1 MTLHLSDLDELAQRV
16 RNNHSKDYLEEAI
29 ASYRAG
35 AYRAALIATW
45 ISVCVD
51 IIEKIRELSSSG
63 DGAAKTIEDKLNA
76 INSNDPNSMLA
87 FEREILDIACEE
99 LQLISTIEKSHLERL
114 KDDRNVCAHPT
125 FSIDGSQFAPVA
137 ELARAYIV
145 QASNYLLIQVPV
157 KGKVIIERL
166 FELINEQSFP
176 EDEEK
181 AFTILS
187 SDNYLGRARESSVR
201 NLTIILLKRLF
212 RDEEGISSELLN
224 RISASLGAIGRI
236 YPQIYNEVVHGK
248 LSQMLGQA
256 TDKQLKRT
264 FPFLAKR
271 NEAWGKIEEA
281 IKIRMDGLLKNMN
294 VDELISYRVTELAT
308 INQNINTT
316 YQPIIK
322 NLEESDQSKLLSST
336 SSQIFREHVVRLF
349 LNSSSFDSA
358 EFRGINIVL
367 PNSEYL
373 IDEDIKM
380 ILSDAFNNEKWNI
393 NQILNAGGI
402 GQFFAQFYFDTK
414 NTLSN
419 HSAIWKEFLEKAI
432 EKGHTYTTLREQMET
447 DGLIEK
453 EPAQEEE
460 DEDEDEDEEF
470 PF

>member
-1 MTLHLSDLDELAQRV
+1 VTLHLSDLDELAQRV
-16 RNNHSKDYLEEAI
+16 RNNHSKDYLKEAI

-63 DGAAKTIEDKLNA
+63 DSAAKAFEDRINA
-76 INSNDPNSMLA
+76 INPNDPSSMLT

-99 LQLISTIEKSHLERL
+99 LQLITTIEKSHLERL

-125 FSIDGSQFAPVA
+125 FSIDGSQFSPVA

-201 NLTIILLKRLF
+201 NLTIVLLKRLF
-212 RDEEGISSELLN
+212 RDEEGISPELLN

-236 YPQIYNEVVHGK
+236 YPQIYNEVVQNK
-248 LSQMLGQA
+248 LSLMLGQA
-256 TDKQLKRT
+256 TDKQLKRA

-271 NEAWGKIEEA
+271 NEAWGKIEDA
-281 IKIRMDGLLKNMN
+281 IKIRMDGLLQNMS
-294 VDELISYRVTELAT
+294 VDELISYKVTALAT
-308 INQNINTT
+308 INQNINST

-322 NLEESDQSKLLSST
+322 SLEVSDQSKLLSST

-349 LNSSSFDSA
+349 LGSRSFDSA

-367 PNSEYL
+367 PNSKYL
-373 IDEDIKM
+373 TEEDIKR
-380 ILSDAFNNEKWNI
+380 ILNDAFDNEKWSI

-402 GQFFAQFYFDTK
+402 DQFFAQFYVVTK
-414 NTLSN
+414 SSLSS
-419 HSAIWKEFLEKAI
+419 HSVIWKEFWDKAS
-432 EKGHTYTTLREQMET
+432 EKGHTYTSLREQMEA
-447 DGLIEK
+447 DELIEK
-453 EPAQEEE
+453 EPEAVQEEE
-460 DEDEDEDEEF
+460 DDSP

>member
-1 MTLHLSDLDELAQRV
+1 MTLNLSDLDELAQRV
-16 RNNHSKDYLEEAI
+16 RNNHSKDYLKEAI
-29 ASYRAG
+29 VSYRAG

-63 DGAAKTIEDKLNA
+63 DAAAKAIEDRLNA
-76 INSNDPNSMLA
+76 INPNDPNAMLA

-125 FSIDGSQFAPVA
+125 FSIDGSQFTPVA

-212 RDEEGISSELLN
+212 RDDKGISPELLN
-224 RISASLGAIGRI
+224 QICASLGAIGRI
-236 YPQIYNEVVHGK
+236 YPQIYNEVVQGK

-256 TDKQLKRT
+256 TDKQLKRA

-271 NEAWGKIEEA
+271 YETWGKIEEA
-281 IKIRMDGLLKNMN
+281 VKVRMEGLLQNMSVN
-294 VDELISYRVTELAT
+294 ELISYKVTALAA
-308 INQNINTT
+308 IDNNINIT
-316 YQPIIK
+316 YQLIIK
-322 NLEESDQSKLLSST
+322 TLEVSDQSKLLSST
-336 SSQIFREHVVRLF
+336 SSLVFREHVVRLF
-349 LNSSSFDSA
+349 LDSRSFDSA
-358 EFRGINIVL
+358 EYRGINIVL
-367 PNSEYL
+367 PNSQYL
-373 IDEDIKM
+373 REEDIKT
-380 ILSDAFNNEKWNI
+380 ILHDVFNNEKWNI

-402 GQFFAQFYFDTK
+402 DQFFAQFYIDTK
-414 NTLSN
+414 IILSN
-419 HSAIWKEFLEKAI
+419 HSVIWNEFWDKVI
-432 EKGHTYTTLREQMET
+432 DKGHTYITLREQMEL

-453 EPAQEEE
+453 EPEPVEE
-460 DEDEDEDEEF
+460 DEDDF
-470 PF
+470 PPF